1 MPVPVPEQ
9 LIRGTFVRVL
19 RRNLITSAF
28 ELNKILRAD
37 FPAVYNPV
45 SGADVNRINTELKKG
60 PYPLAGMVQF
70 SFGYWYNYFFKE
82 LHDRHK
88 LLYASYAI
96 NDDGSFRTEA
106 SVAEK
111 PWKTIFKEML
121 DLGFKA
127 FEAKDH
133 LTAEQTMAHASSSA
147 DNVLQALQVKVLFR
161 GDGRLPDMI
170 QKQGGTARQS
180 RVDVL
185 RTERNMA
192 QDWHPF
198 RTEGNKIWVRNGSNM
213 DNCLFTAVSITPQF
227 EVATKFPLLDD
238 LRGSSPGSIGYT
250 VAQVR
255 PRDAGG
261 QVVPHGGANVAQN
274 YLAGVAQKKALVD
287 TVEKRTLLASRTN
300 VYCVRMR
307 DVYNTQNYQ
316 VGSTF
321 PEYAT
326 TRISWMDHYL
336 WLAVTRVHF
345 DALDGNKGHLIV
357 ITDHKWLQDQTLMSN
372 VLLGANGV
380 VQLRN
385 FANDVIGR
393 ASLVGGVG
401 GIAYTPPGIEPP
413 FDIVSISELFVPGR
427 PPATAPQGPVAQPQ
441 KVMGKVNIP
450 SAFTHPR

>member
-9 LIRGTFVRVL
+9 LIRGTSVRVL
-19 RRNLITSAF
+19 RLKKSLSAF
-28 ELNKILRAD
+28 EVNKLLRAD
-37 FPAVYNPV
+37 SPGVYNPLSSSDITRIE
-45 SGADVNRINTELKKG
+45 SGLKIG
-60 PYPLAGMVQF
+60 PFPLTGMVQF
-70 SFGYWYNYFFKE
+70 SFEYWYNYFFKE
-82 LHDRHK
+82 LYQDAHK
-88 LLYASYAI
+88 LLYSGYVF

-121 DLGFKA
+121 DIGFKA

-133 LTAEQTMAHASSSA
+133 LTVEQTMAHASSSA
-147 DNVLQALQVKVLFR
+147 DNVLQQLQVKVLFR

-192 QDWHPF
+192 KDWHPF
-198 RTEGNKIWVRNGSNM
+198 RTQGNKIWVRNGFNG

-250 VAQVR
+250 IAQVR
-255 PRDAGG
+255 PRAAA
-261 QVVPHGGANVAQN
+261 QNAPQGANVAQN
-274 YLAGVAQKKALVD
+274 YLAGVAQKKAMVD

-316 VGSTF
+316 AGSTF

-345 DALDGNKGHLIV
+345 DALDGNAGHLIV

-393 ASLVGGVG
+393 ASLIGGVG
-401 GIAYTPPGIEPP
+401 GITYTPPGGEVPP
-413 FDIVSISELFVPGR
+413 FEIVSISELFVPGR
-427 PPATAPQGPVAQPQ
+427 PPATAPQSPVAQPQ

-450 SAFTHPR
+450 AAFSHPT